1 MRTFPLLP
9 LNPEWEPNPQ
19 KAAVLAVGAWGGHP
33 AVLVQPYGHGGTLE
47 GGRLTP
53 DQLEAFA
60 RECLAVAA
68 AARASGASAG
78 DPSRGASG
86 AGASG

>member
-1 MRTFPLLP
+1 MLP
-9 LNPEWEPNPQ
+9 LDTTWAFDPRT
-19 KAAVLAVGAWGGHP
+19 AATLAVGPWGD
-33 AVLVQPYGHGGTLE
+33 QPVILIKPHGRGGTAE